1 LIEVPFPLP
10 HHYVTVIGDSF
21 GSTEAWQFGFR
32 LTDGGASNEATALAI
47 AAHVEAW
54 WTPAA
59 PYGAGNIFNSLATHR
74 LTELKVAKI
83 REDGTYP
90 PDEPSY
96 SHFYLPPIAG
106 QTGKP
111 AGMTAQDTTAVTLT
125 TALPRG
131 LASKGRLY
139 LPPHAQALPDATGLV
154 PAATIDPV
162 MQSIRTLI
170 NAINATAVV
179 GNVAVFSRGKGVP
192 TYNADRN
199 RIEYTYPNPGA
210 FNVVTGV
217 SMGRVVDTQRR
228 RRRQLTELPQ
238 VAAL

>member
-1 LIEVPFPLP
+1 MPFPLD

-21 GSTEAWQFGFR
+21 NSTERWQFGFR
-32 LTDGGASNEATALAI
+32 LTDGGLSNEVTALAMASDI
-47 AAHVEAW
+47 EDW
-54 WTPAA
+54 WRPNL
-59 PYGAGNIFNSLATHR
+59 PYGAGNIYNSLATHR

-83 REDGTYP
+83 QPDGTYP

-106 QTGKP
+106 QNAKP
-111 AGMTAQDTTAVTLT
+111 AGTTPQDTTCVTLT

-131 LASKGRLY
+131 LASKGRMY
-139 LPPHAQALPDATGLV
+139 LPPHAQQLPDATGLV
-154 PAATIDPV
+154 PAATLEPV
-162 MQSIRTLI
+162 LQSVRTLI
-170 NAINATAVV
+170 NAINANAEV
-179 GNVAVFSRGKGVP
+179 GNVAIFSRGRGVP
-192 TYNADRN
+192 AYNAERN

-228 RRRQLTELPQ
+228 RRRQLSELPQ